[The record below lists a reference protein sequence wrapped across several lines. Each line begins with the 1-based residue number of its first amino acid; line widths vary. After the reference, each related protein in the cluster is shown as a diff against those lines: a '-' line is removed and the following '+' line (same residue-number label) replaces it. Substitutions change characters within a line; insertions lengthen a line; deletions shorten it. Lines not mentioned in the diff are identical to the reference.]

1 MTNIESALSKLEKA
15 DKIIKAHYASHP
27 EMAIEVKTKSDPDII
42 SVDFDGTLFDF
53 NMMPNWKL
61 ISKLIEYRK
70 NGKKVILNTFREGER
85 LDFAISK
92 CKDAGLEFDAV
103 NENLPVIKRLFGDGH
118 RKIYADLYIDDQA
131 EKPEW

>member
-1 MTNIESALSKLEKA
+1 MTYDINDI
-15 DKIIKAHYASHP
+15 
-27 EMAIEVKTKSDPDII
+27 TDII
-42 SVDFDGTLFDF
+42 AVDFDGTLFDHAM
-53 NMMPNWKL
+53 NPNT
-61 ISKLIEYRK
+61 KLIESLIDFR
-70 NGKKVILNTFREGER
+70 NRGKKVILNTFREGER

-103 NENLPVIKRLFGDGH
+103 NENLPVIKRLFGNSH